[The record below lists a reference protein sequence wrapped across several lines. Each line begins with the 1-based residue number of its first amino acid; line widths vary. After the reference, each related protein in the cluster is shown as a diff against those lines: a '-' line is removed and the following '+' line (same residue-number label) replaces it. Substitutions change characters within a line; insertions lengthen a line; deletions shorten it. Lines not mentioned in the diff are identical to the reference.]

1 MLNERVQKAG
11 DNSVLNQNNII
22 INNDIE
28 SYSNFVLKLFN
39 INASQHKEVSD
50 KIDKR
55 LEKFSDNIL
64 KLGKQNEEI
73 KNNISQIEL
82 TEPRFYLELKIFR
95 DAVISTDDE
104 NIQNLIARL
113 LIDHIKAKKD
123 LIEKEK
129 IINTT
134 TALKRVDYKALCA
147 LTLIYFVFN
156 RSIIYQKLENA
167 VLRGKSILSSLEYTN
182 LPEGQEFVNHLDSLG
197 LLRIAYGFTPVKFDQ
212 ILLSLFNVNSGI
224 LYDSENYKTALELI
238 NKYNLS
244 PELFIKNPF
253 DKNHLIIN
261 RRYPKIGAVSESLER
276 DIIKLY
282 DKNSEEI
289 KKKALEQ
296 IKLLIAGH
304 KCYSELEK
312 LIESM
317 NTSVNFTSTGKYLSE
332 LNLARLKI

>member
-1 MLNERVQKAG
+1 M
-11 DNSVLNQNNII
+11 
-22 INNDIE
+22 
-28 SYSNFVLKLFN
+28 
-39 INASQHKEVSD
+39 
-50 KIDKR
+50 
-55 LEKFSDNIL
+55 
-64 KLGKQNEEI
+64 
-73 KNNISQIEL
+73 
-82 TEPRFYLELKIFR
+82 
-95 DAVISTDDE
+95 
-104 NIQNLIARL
+104 
-113 LIDHIKAKKD
+113 
-123 LIEKEK
+123 
-129 IINTT
+129 
-134 TALKRVDYKALCA
+134 
-147 LTLIYFVFN
+147 FN
-156 RSIIYQKLENA
+156 RSIIYQKLEDA
-167 VLRGKSILSSLEYTN
+167 VLIGKSILSSLEYTN
-182 LPEGQEFVNHLDSLG
+182 LPEGQDFVNHLDSLG

-224 LYDSENYKTALELI
+224 LYDSENYKTAFELI

-244 PELFIKNPF
+244 PDLFIKNSF